1 MQHNIFAFY
10 LTTQS
15 MEKQGLRAD
24 LTFGYYDR
32 TKYTGDI
39 HWNPIK
45 IKYMFGVQLDDILIN
60 GKATNICK

>member
-1 MQHNIFAFY
+1 
-10 LTTQS
+10 
-15 MEKQGLRAD
+15 MEKKGVRAD

-32 TKYTGDI
+32 TKFTGDI

-45 IKYMFGVQLDDILIN
+45 IKYMFGVPLDDILIN